1 MTSAPARAD
10 AERVVLAD
18 VGGTNVRFAVL
29 AGGVLGPIAHMAVG
43 EHAQFADALAAFL
56 SHQLERSSI
65 RRAIFGVAG
74 VVEGGRC
81 ALTNNS
87 WVVDAAELCSRFGL
101 SKVRLVNDFEALAW
115 SLPHLAGGDIRP
127 IGGGQPVPKA
137 PMVVL
142 GPGTG
147 LGVAAYVPGEAGAM
161 VLHGE
166 GGHAT
171 VPSGS
176 SREDAIIEI
185 LRRQYGHV
193 SAERVLSGHGLEAL
207 YRAIASID
215 ALTVPA
221 RNAAEITD
229 AALNGDCAAS
239 RAAVDTFCAIL
250 GDVAGNFALGF
261 AAQGGVFLAGGLV
274 THLRDHL
281 PRSQFRARFDAK
293 GRMRRYVEAIPAYLI
308 LCEDPTFIGLRALAA
323 QPAM

>member
-1 MTSAPARAD
+1 MTPAMTSAP

-18 VGGTNVRFAVL
+18 VGGTYVRFAIL
-29 AGGVLGPIAHMAVG
+29 AGGVLGPIAHRAVSD
-43 EHAQFADALAAFL
+43 HAQFADALAAFL
-56 SHQLERSSI
+56 SRQPDRAGI
-65 RRAIFGVAG
+65 GRAILGVAG
-74 VVEGGRC
+74 VVESGRC
-81 ALTNNS
+81 ALTNNA
-87 WVVDAAELCSRFGL
+87 WVVDAAELCARFGF
-101 SKVRLVNDFEALAW
+101 SHVRLVNDFEALAW
-115 SLPHLAGGDIRP
+115 SLPYLARGDIRQ
-127 IGGGQPVPKA
+127 IGGGQPAPKA

-147 LGVAAYVPGEAGAM
+147 LGVAAYVPGETGAM
-161 VLHGE
+161 VLHSE

-176 SREDAIIEI
+176 SREDAIIEN

-207 YRAIASID
+207 YRAIAAID
-215 ALTVPA
+215 ARTVPA
-221 RNAAEITD
+221 RHAAEITD

-261 AAQGGVFLAGGLV
+261 GAQGGVFLAGGIV
-274 THLRDHL
+274 AHLRDYL
-281 PRSQFRARFDAK
+281 PQSRFRERFDAK
-293 GRMRRYVEAIPAYLI
+293 GRMRGYVEAIPAYVI

-323 QPAM
+323 QHAM